1 MTDRLSYRFDSEG
14 AFDSEIAD
22 CTASDLA
29 KGSGQSC
36 KVQILTCII
45 IKKIERGERI
55 NGL

>member
-45 IKKIERGERI
+45 IKKIERGEKI